1 MNEIQDHI
9 FSDQWIVSHRG
20 EKNIVDPRKPYAWL
34 VEKERTTSGK
44 IEDTA
49 IIFLTNRECAFH
61 CLMCDLWKNTT
72 DITIPV
78 GAIPD
83 QIEWA
88 LERLPGVKHLKLYN
102 SGSFFDGKAIPE
114 EDYPKIASLVS
125 HFETVIVESHPKLI
139 GDRCLRFREMLQ
151 PELHVAL
158 GLETVNPDL
167 LLRLNKKMTLQ
178 DFTHS
183 VSFLNS
189 NGILAR
195 AFILLRPPFLTEQ
208 EGIYWV
214 ERSLDFAFRVGVE
227 CCTVI
232 PVREGN
238 GAMDHLLEQGHFSR
252 PDIRSL
258 ESVLEYGIGLNSGR
272 VFADLWDLNLFSSC
286 SKCFEKRKG
295 RMDEMNLNQ
304 KIIDQVRC
312 ECDLGPVGKSKSI
325 NRKDYKVPID
335 IGITQRTP
343 RL

>member
-1 MNEIQDHI
+1 MNDMQDLLI
-9 FSDQWIVSHRG
+9 SDQWIVSHRG
-20 EKNIVDPRKPYAWL
+20 EKNSVNPRIPYAWI
-34 VEKERTTSGK
+34 VEKERSVTG
-44 IEDTA
+44 IVEDTA

-72 DITIPV
+72 DVTIPV

-88 LERLPGVKHLKLYN
+88 LGRMPNTKHLKLYN
-102 SGSFFDGKAIPE
+102 SGSFFDIRAIPE
-114 EDYPKIASLVS
+114 EDYERIASMVS
-125 HFETVIVESHPKLI
+125 HFETIIVESHPKLI
-139 GDRCLRFREMLQ
+139 GEKCLRFRDMLE
-151 PELHVAL
+151 PELHVAI

-183 VSFLNS
+183 VSFLNAH
-189 NGILAR
+189 GILAR
-195 AFILLRPPFLTEQ
+195 AFVLLRPPFLTEE
-208 EGIYWV
+208 EGIYWA
-214 ERSLDFAFRVGVE
+214 ERSLDLAFRVGVE

-238 GAMDHLLEQGHFSR
+238 GAMDNLLQRGHFTR

-286 SKCFEKRKG
+286 SICFDKRAE
-295 RMDEMNLNQ
+295 RMKQMNLNQ
-304 KIIDQVRC
+304 ILPLPVQC
-312 ECDLGPVGKSKSI
+312 TCDMH
-325 NRKDYKVPID
+325 
-335 IGITQRTP
+335 
-343 RL
+343 